1 MAKIRGI
8 QSKIDKLTMALMQIG
23 KIIKIQTQEN
33 YSMKFKKIFRTYKI
47 IETTE
52 EEIELKKRYYK
63 LREEYKARG
72 KPPDMLK
79 KIQELKQEI
88 DLNKRPIIEASNKI
102 DVLQHLVGRYKE
114 LVE

>member
-1 MAKIRGI
+1 MKGI
-8 QSKIDKLTMALMQIG
+8 QPKVNKLIMALMQCG

-47 IETTE
+47 VETTE

-63 LREEYKARG
+63 LKKEYKARG

-88 DLNKRPIIEASNKI
+88 DLNKRPIIEVSNKI
-102 DVLQHLVGRYKE
+102 DILQYLVGRYKE

>member
-1 MAKIRGI
+1 MKGI
-8 QSKIDKLTMALMQIG
+8 QPKVNKLIMALMQCG

-47 IETTE
+47 VETTE

-63 LREEYKARG
+63 LKEEYKARG

-88 DLNKRPIIEASNKI
+88 DLNKRPIIEVSNKI
-102 DVLQHLVGRYKE
+102 DILQYLVDRYKE